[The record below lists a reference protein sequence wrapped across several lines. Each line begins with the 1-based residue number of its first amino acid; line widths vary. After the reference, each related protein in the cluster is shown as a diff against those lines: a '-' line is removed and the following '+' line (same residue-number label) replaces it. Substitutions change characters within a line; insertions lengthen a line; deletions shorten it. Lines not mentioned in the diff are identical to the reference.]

1 MSGKRPRRGDEVLV
15 TALACGATVEGAARK
30 AGLSER
36 TVYRRLADPD
46 FQSRLRH
53 ERAELAR
60 RAAGLLTAASLESVR
75 TLVELQ
81 GTALPPAARLGAAR
95 AVIGLGMK
103 LREEVDLVDRVA
115 ELERRLEQV
124 DGVPDGN
131 DKGGEPC

>member
-1 MSGKRPRRGDEVLV
+1 MSPKRRKRGEDVLV

-30 AGLSER
+30 AGLSVR
-36 TVYRRLADPD
+36 TVYRRLADPE
-46 FQSRLRH
+46 FQERLRQ

-95 AVIGLGMK
+95 AIIGLGLK
-103 LREEVDLVDRVA
+103 LREEADLADRVA
-115 ELERRLEQV
+115 ELERRLEQA
-124 DGVPDGN
+124 N
-131 DKGGEPC
+131 ESNKRGEPC